1 MTTLRNRLLVT
12 LVLAAV
18 ITSALGTGVASA
30 RSLRRGGSASSNTA
44 VVTRPGVGRF
54 GGEPNP
60 DGSGAPCPPQVSKTS
75 LQRVSSN
82 PGLWMLQLWIQ
93 MRARSPF
100 AQQLTS
106 GR

>member
-18 ITSALGTGVASA
+18 LTSALGIGVVSA
-30 RSLRRGGSASSNTA
+30 RTLQRRSSVPGSTA
-44 VVTRPGVGRF
+44 VSARPGVGRF

-100 AQQLTS
+100 AQQLN

>member
-18 ITSALGTGVASA
+18 LSSALGIGVASA
-30 RSLRRGGSASSNTA
+30 RSLQRRTSVSGSTA
-44 VVTRPGVGRF
+44 VSTRSGVGRF

-60 DGSGAPCPPQVSKTS
+60 DGSGAPCPPQVTKSS
-75 LQRVSSN
+75 LQRVSAN
-82 PGLWMLQLWIQ
+82 PGMWMLQLWIQ

-100 AQQLTS
+100 AQQLGS
-106 GR
+106 R

>member
-18 ITSALGTGVASA
+18 LSSALGIGVASA
-30 RSLRRGGSASSNTA
+30 RSLQRRSSAPGNTA
-44 VVTRPGVGRF
+44 VVARPGVGRF

-60 DGSGAPCPPQVSKTS
+60 DGSGAPCPPQVTKTT

-82 PGLWMLQLWIQ
+82 PGLWLLQLWIQ

-100 AQQLTS
+100 AQNLG

>member
-18 ITSALGTGVASA
+18 LTSALGIGVVSA
-30 RSLRRGGSASSNTA
+30 RTLQRRTSTQGSPA
-44 VVTRPGVGRF
+44 VSARPGVGRF

-60 DGSGAPCPPQVSKTS
+60 DGSGAPCPPQVSKSS

-100 AQQLTS
+100 AQHLND
-106 GR
+106 R

>member
-18 ITSALGTGVASA
+18 LMSALGTGVASA
-30 RSLRRGGSASSNTA
+30 RTIQRRGSASVNTA
-44 VVTRPGVGRF
+44 GSVRPGVGPCA
-54 GGEPNP
+54 GEPDP
-60 DGSGAPCPPQVSKTS
+60 VPSGAPMPPQILKTS
-75 LQRVSSN
+75 TQRVSSN

-100 AQQLTS
+100 AQQL
-106 GR
+106 GRR